1 MFLKVD
7 DNVQETFVD
16 ISVFNDY
23 WGHLIGD
30 LSQNGRI
37 INRINIDGVDYF
49 ENFEVL
55 IASGFHNTAELQIF
69 SSSELELLEETIA
82 EIARYSGI
90 LKQNCSSLGPSF
102 YGEPTEQEWHTFS
115 QLLAGFT
122 WVHDA
127 LFNSAELM
135 IRTGVHPELAAYFK
149 EIDGKLLVNLKD
161 IEEAMEEKEYVAIA
175 DIIKYELFELFSALE
190 DTLAK

>member
-7 DNVQETFVD
+7 DSVQETFVD
-16 ISVFNDY
+16 IGVFNDY
-23 WGHLIGD
+23 WGHLIGS

-37 INRINIDGVDYF
+37 INRINIDGVEYF
-49 ENFEVL
+49 ENFEEQ
-55 IASGFHNTAELQIF
+55 IADNFHRTAELQIF

-90 LKQNCSSLGPSF
+90 LKQNCGSLGPSF
-102 YGEPTEQEWHTFS
+102 YGEPSEQEWRTFS

-122 WVHDA
+122 WLHDA

-135 IRTGVHPELAAYFK
+135 IRTGVYSELAASFK
-149 EIDGKLLVNLKD
+149 EADGKLLIHLQD

-175 DIIKYELFELFSALE
+175 DVIKYELFELFTALE